1 MLFAESASSAR
12 SAVGAIALAALAVSA
27 IAFTTEPEQEY
38 FIANDEFALDCFH
51 DPATT
56 IGEIVVVGTEE
67 YEQVVTTLE
76 EVTTELSHCTSQ
88 AMRVTVYAHLEG
100 GVASAIEVQG
110 ESIVTTDC
118 VRDLFAR
125 SPFAVDTPVDVMVPV
140 DLVPPIDH

>member
-27 IAFTTEPEQEY
+27 MAFTTEPEPEY
-38 FIANDEFALDCFH
+38 FVANDEFALDCFH

-56 IGEIVVVGTEE
+56 IGDIVVVGTDE
-67 YEQVVTTLE
+67 YEQVVAALE
-76 EVTTELSHCTSQ
+76 DVTTELSHCTTQ
-88 AMRVTVYAHLEG
+88 AMRITVYAHLEA

-110 ESIVTTDC
+110 DDVPTTDC

-125 SPFAVDTPVDVMVPV
+125 SRFAVDTPVDVMVPV
-140 DLVPPIDH
+140 DLVPPLDR